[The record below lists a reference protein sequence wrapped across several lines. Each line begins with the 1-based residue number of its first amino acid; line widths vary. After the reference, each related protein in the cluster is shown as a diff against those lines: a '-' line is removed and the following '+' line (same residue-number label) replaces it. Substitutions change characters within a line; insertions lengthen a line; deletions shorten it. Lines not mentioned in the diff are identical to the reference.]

1 MFGVVPVRQRI
12 ETVIDHRQGIA
23 QVLLAVCTPCQI
35 GEVGRDAGIFG
46 REIMFVER
54 NALDGECW
62 RFIHGYDFQVPECER
77 SSAGQLRRLSRS
89 HRNLDVF
96 D

>member
-1 MFGVVPVRQRI
+1 
-12 ETVIDHRQGIA
+12 
-23 QVLLAVCTPCQI
+23 
-35 GEVGRDAGIFG
+35 
-46 REIMFVER
+46 MFVER

-62 RFIHGYDFQVPECER
+62 RFIHGDGFQMPECEQL
-77 SSAGQLRRLSRS
+77 SAGQLRRLSRS

>member
-23 QVLLAVCTPCQI
+23 QVLLAVCTPGQI
-35 GEVGRDAGIFG
+35 GEVGRDASVFG
-46 REIMFVER
+46 GVIMFVER

-62 RFIHGYDFQVPECER
+62 RFIHGDGFQMPECEQL
-77 SSAGQLRRLSRS
+77 SAGQLRRLSRS